1 MNRLLLTLFAVTCSI
16 LVNAQDSL
24 RTYYAWSLDA
34 YKQNDYAGFLKYAK
48 RANELRP
55 NHPILAYNIA
65 SAYALNQMPDE
76 SIVALRDYLF
86 MNASL
91 DFMNDMDFVSLKDNP
106 EFQAL
111 KTHVSKLNER
121 LEKSSPSF
129 SLNQEKDHFESI
141 TYHPKNKSYLM
152 GSVTTRTLF
161 EYADG
166 ELSPVITA
174 EDNPLIYG
182 VMGIDYS
189 SDYTWVCTAALP
201 EINGFTEDI
210 KNKSSIIGINPSNGK
225 IKFQYEVPN
234 AILGDVLVVNEN
246 LVLSTD
252 GLGNKVYMLNK
263 NEASI
268 YADLSGQL
276 YNLQGLAYADGMLY
290 LADYILGLH
299 VYNTKD
305 KTLSKINNKGLYA
318 DKGTDGLLYSAGY
331 LYCFQNGTTP
341 KRVFRIKLKN
351 YKEVESVQ
359 VLDQNLYEKGEPTQ
373 GVIVDEAIYYISNSA
388 WDAHKEGVYQGA
400 PDLEVRKIK
409 LD

>member
-1 MNRLLLTLFAVTCSI
+1 
-16 LVNAQDSL
+16 
-24 RTYYAWSLDA
+24 
-34 YKQNDYAGFLKYAK
+34 
-48 RANELRP
+48 
-55 NHPILAYNIA
+55 
-65 SAYALNQMPDE
+65 
-76 SIVALRDYLF
+76 
-86 MNASL
+86 
-91 DFMNDMDFVSLKDNP
+91 
-106 EFQAL
+106 
-111 KTHVSKLNER
+111 
-121 LEKSSPSF
+121 
-129 SLNQEKDHFESI
+129 
-141 TYHPKNKSYLM
+141 M

-276 YNLQGLAYADGMLY
+276 YNL
-290 LADYILGLH
+290 
-299 VYNTKD
+299 
-305 KTLSKINNKGLYA
+305 
-318 DKGTDGLLYSAGY
+318 
-331 LYCFQNGTTP
+331 
-341 KRVFRIKLKN
+341 
-351 YKEVESVQ
+351 
-359 VLDQNLYEKGEPTQ
+359 
-373 GVIVDEAIYYISNSA
+373 
-388 WDAHKEGVYQGA
+388 
-400 PDLEVRKIK
+400 
-409 LD
+409 